1 MEEKLEQDQPQFTM
15 LDPYKIWKKLYFST
29 EQVLISGY

>member
-15 LDPYKIWKKLYFST
+15 LDLYKIGKKLYFST